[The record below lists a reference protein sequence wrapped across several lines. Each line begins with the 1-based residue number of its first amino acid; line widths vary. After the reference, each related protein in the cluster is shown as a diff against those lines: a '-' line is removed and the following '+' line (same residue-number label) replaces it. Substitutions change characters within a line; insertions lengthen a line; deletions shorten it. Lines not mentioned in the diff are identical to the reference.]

1 MNIAKSPGAHIPA
14 SAQIY
19 PDSQPAEVP
28 PRPARTGVDT
38 RVAGASTQIDPAEVD
53 IEQQDSNR
61 SICESDSGTS
71 IRSSSGKPRV
81 SKVSKRP

>member
-1 MNIAKSPGAHIPA
+1 MSFAANPGASIGA
-14 SAQIY
+14 STQEY
-19 PDSQPAEVP
+19 PECKVAEVP
-28 PRPARTGVDT
+28 PRPAWTGVYT

-53 IEQQDSNR
+53 IEQQDSNC

-71 IRSSSGKPRV
+71 VRSTSGKPRV